1 MKGAIRVLFVG
12 AAAGVAAGQVM
23 DRATTWF
30 YERQSDASRQ
40 RENELLPEGAPMAS
54 ARKLAGLIGA
64 EPTDDQTGQ
73 LAAAMHRS
81 LGQLYGVAAA
91 ALTRRGVP
99 PVTAGVATGLGGFLL
114 ILLLNGAW
122 AVVYSGFL
130 QLIAMKTRNGAATQ
144 SGSLVFFPLL
154 FLTPNFVPRDML
166 TRPMEIAASCNPVT
180 YVMEAMRALIL
191 STDDWGRVGLGFA
204 VVGALCALMLALNVR
219 AIRNYD

>member
-1 MKGAIRVLFVG
+1 MKGAIRVLFLG

-99 PVTAGVATGLGGFLL
+99 PVAAGVATGLGGFLL
-114 ILLLNGAW
+114 VDELANGLFFTPPPQAYPVESHLRGLVGHL
-122 AVVYSGFL
+122 AF
-130 QLIAMKTRNGAATQ
+130 GAAT
-144 SGSLVFFPLL
+144 GILL
-154 FLTPNFVPRDML
+154 SVARRLRL
-166 TRPMEIAASCNPVT
+166 
-180 YVMEAMRALIL
+180 L
-191 STDDWGRVGLGFA
+191 
-204 VVGALCALMLALNVR
+204 
-219 AIRNYD
+219 

>member
-64 EPTDDQTGQ
+64 EPTEDQTGQ

-99 PVTAGVATGLGGFLL
+99 PVAAGVATGLGGFLL
-114 ILLLNGAW
+114 VDELANGLFFTPPPQAYP
-122 AVVYSGFL
+122 VESHLRGLVGHLTF
-130 QLIAMKTRNGAATQ
+130 GAAT
-144 SGSLVFFPLL
+144 GVLL
-154 FLTPNFVPRDML
+154 SVARRLRL
-166 TRPMEIAASCNPVT
+166 
-180 YVMEAMRALIL
+180 L
-191 STDDWGRVGLGFA
+191 
-204 VVGALCALMLALNVR
+204 
-219 AIRNYD
+219 

>member
-12 AAAGVAAGQVM
+12 ATAGVAAGQVM

-30 YERQSDASRQ
+30 YERQSDASRR

-99 PVTAGVATGLGGFLL
+99 PVAAGVATGVGGFLL
-114 ILLLNGAW
+114 VDELANALFFTPPPQAYPPESHLRGLVGHLTFGATTGVLL
-122 AVVYSGFL
+122 AVAKRL
-130 QLIAMKTRNGAATQ
+130 R
-144 SGSLVFFPLL
+144 LL
-154 FLTPNFVPRDML
+154 
-166 TRPMEIAASCNPVT
+166 
-180 YVMEAMRALIL
+180 
-191 STDDWGRVGLGFA
+191 
-204 VVGALCALMLALNVR
+204 
-219 AIRNYD
+219 

>member
-99 PVTAGVATGLGGFLL
+99 PVAAGVATGVGGFLL
-114 ILLLNGAW
+114 VDELANGLFFTPPPQAYP
-122 AVVYSGFL
+122 VESHLRGLVGHLTF
-130 QLIAMKTRNGAATQ
+130 GAAT
-144 SGSLVFFPLL
+144 GILL
-154 FLTPNFVPRDML
+154 SVARRLRL
-166 TRPMEIAASCNPVT
+166 
-180 YVMEAMRALIL
+180 L
-191 STDDWGRVGLGFA
+191 
-204 VVGALCALMLALNVR
+204 
-219 AIRNYD
+219 